1 MSRKRDTKMCRMRR
15 LREKVQDDM
24 VGAIDLLTLLEEYI
38 SMHATS
44 AADGGEEAA
53 EVAEGPI
60 NSDLYE
66 VNDGS

>member
-1 MSRKRDTKMCRMRR
+1 MSRKRDSKVTRMRR

-24 VGAIDLLTLLEEYI
+24 VTAIDLLTLLEEYI
-38 SMHATS
+38 SLYATS
-44 AADGGEEAA
+44 AAEGSEEAA

-66 VNDGS
+66 VSDGS